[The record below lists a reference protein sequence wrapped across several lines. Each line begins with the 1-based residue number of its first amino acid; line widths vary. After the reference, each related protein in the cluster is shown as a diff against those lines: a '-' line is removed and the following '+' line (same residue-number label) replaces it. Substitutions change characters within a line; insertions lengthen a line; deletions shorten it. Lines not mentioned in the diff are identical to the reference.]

1 MSEIHPTAIV
11 DPAARLGDDVV
22 VGPYAIVEKN
32 TVIGDRTT
40 IGSHVLVASG
50 SRIGSDCRVFNGAV
64 VGTIP
69 QDLKFKGEDS
79 ILKVGNRTTIREFA
93 TLNRGTADIGA
104 TTIGSDCLIMA
115 YAHVAHDCVI
125 GNNVILA
132 NAVNLAGHIAID
144 DYASIGGMTPVHQF
158 VHIGRNVFI
167 GGGFRVSKDVPPFIL
182 AGNEPLRYTGLN
194 SVGLRRRN
202 FQPEVINA
210 LKKTYRI
217 IFRSGLN
224 VSQALE
230 RISLELEMIDEVKSV
245 VDFIK
250 NSQRGIIG

>member
-1 MSEIHPTAIV
+1 MNQIHPTAIV

-22 VGPYAIVEKN
+22 VRPYAIVEKN

-40 IGSHVLVASG
+40 IGSHALVASG

-93 TLNRGTADIGA
+93 TLNRGTADLGA

-132 NAVNLAGHIAID
+132 NAVNLAGHIAIE

-158 VHIGRNVFI
+158 VRIGRNVFI

-202 FQPEVINA
+202 FQPEVITA